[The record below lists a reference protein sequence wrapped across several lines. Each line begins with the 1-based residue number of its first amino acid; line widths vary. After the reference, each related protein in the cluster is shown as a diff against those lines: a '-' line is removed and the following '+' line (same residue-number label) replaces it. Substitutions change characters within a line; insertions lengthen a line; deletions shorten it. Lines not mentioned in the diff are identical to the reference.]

1 MIRGLSPGWTQDH
14 AQMGYL
20 GILNSCLCCTAHRH
34 LDPSELG
41 ERGLAV
47 CSLTYFLRYKID
59 VDKKSSNKGPAAI
72 QKSNSDPAIQSQAIA
87 EKGMMTFSQ
96 PVAFPFLSQNIHKVE
111 KIFKLPHSKHFF
123 SAVSSSKMCLNHWC
137 FH

>member
-1 MIRGLSPGWTQDH
+1 MILWSNGLFPGWTQDH
-14 AQMGYL
+14 TEMGCV
-20 GILNSCLCCTAHRH
+20 GILSSSLCLAYRH

-72 QKSNSDPAIQSQAIA
+72 QKYNSDPAIQSQTIP

-96 PVAFPFLSQNIHKVE
+96 QVAFPFLSQNTYKV
-111 KIFKLPHSKHFF
+111 KKTFNLPHSKHFF
-123 SAVSSSKMCLNHWC
+123 SADSSSKICLNH
-137 FH
+137 